1 MLVGGPFCCF
11 LYICR
16 CGTGLC
22 WWVDPSVVIITF
34 VGVGWVYAGGGPF
47 CCFLYICRCGMGLCR
62 WVDPSVVFYTF
73 VGVACVYAGG
83 WTLLVF
89 SIHL

>member
-1 MLVGGPFCCF
+1 MLVGGPFWCF

-16 CGTGLC
+16 CGIGLC
-22 WWVDPSVVIITF
+22 WWVDPSVVFYTF
-34 VGVGWVYAGGGPF
+34 VGVAWVYAGGGPF
-47 CCFLYICRCGMGLCR
+47 CCFLYICRCGMGLCW

-73 VGVACVYAGG
+73 VGVAWVYAGG
-83 WTLLVF
+83 WTLLLF